1 MLEKSAPR
9 KVDQYNPLVNRP
21 NREGDSLL
29 HISTESGASKC
40 TEVLLKYGAVPK
52 RNAEH
57 KIPQIGDQL
66 DNQDVLSKLLTI
78 SNMPNYIKVEL
89 KEQYVDRGQWQ
100 GSVSPQHLQLFELEG
115 DGDFLA
121 KQDCSI
127 WSYDENH
134 AASSHLDPYDIAEV
148 YFCHNLSQIKM
159 FPFRF

>member
-1 MLEKSAPR
+1 M
-9 KVDQYNPLVNRP
+9 NRP
-21 NREGDSLL
+21 NRKGDSLL

-89 KEQYVDRGQWQ
+89 KEQYVDKGQ
-100 GSVSPQHLQLFELEG
+100 GSVSPEHLQLFELEG
-115 DGDFLA
+115 DGAFLA
-121 KQDCSI
+121 KQDCTI
-127 WSYDENH
+127 WSYDGNIVEC
-134 AASSHLDPYDIAEV
+134 SHLDPYDIAEV
-148 YFCHNLSQIKM
+148 
-159 FPFRF
+159 